1 MLTNQRIG
9 LKMQVDVYHSIL
21 QQDIEYWDVH
31 DTDEAFDTLWASAD
45 CVDDIMRCP
54 NDLLSML
61 SNIISTSYI
70 LYTKNKS
77 LLYIMMLLT
86 PAQMIVQHYL
96 SGLDYYVSR
105 KAWKK
110 NINSRSDWGEVLD
123 SKNFRTVRSF
133 VREPREVKMFQQEL
147 EQETETRA
155 TSSALRSLFEP
166 IQSIVGQ
173 SSELMGLFYGGR
185 MVVDGTLEADAIT
198 VNGVTLAETISDT
211 VGGMVAGNTETGVA
225 VTYEDSDNTLDFVL
239 GATQTTVTSLKNAAL
254 VIGRD
259 ADNDIDFSTDNN
271 IVFRAGGA
279 DQVKLIDGVFSAGID
294 SDVDLGTTA
303 VRFKDAF
310 VDSIT
315 VTGAVTANSLD
326 IEGNVDVN
334 GILETDALT
343 IAGISLSE
351 SIADTVGAMVGGNTE
366 SGISVTYN
374 DSDNTLDF
382 DVIDPTITLTGDVTG
397 SATMTNLGS
406 VSIATTRT
414 AGSTSTADIADNAI
428 TEAKVVNDAISRAK
442 LKDEVSFLIIN
453 AAGSTVKSLYGA
465 GS

>member
-1 MLTNQRIG
+1 MANTVNVTTANTFEQWRVKTNELGTKIG
-9 LKMQVDVYHSIL
+9 DLDLVTSSDIGATTLVAAVKAHQGIVAGSVTVAGSTMTGNLVFNDGKKVILGTSSDGLEIYHDGS
-21 QQDIEYWDVH
+21 H
-31 DTDEAFDTLWASAD
+31 
-45 CVDDIMRCP
+45 
-54 NDLLSML
+54 
-61 SNIISTSYI
+61 SYI
-70 LYTKNKS
+70 ADTGTGS
-77 LLYIMMLLT
+77 LKVT
-86 PAQMIVQHYL
+86 APTVEFSA
-96 SGLDYYVSR
+96 
-105 KAWKK
+105 
-110 NINSRSDWGEVLD
+110 NID
-123 SKNFRTVRSF
+123 
-133 VREPREVKMFQQEL
+133 
-147 EQETETRA
+147 
-155 TSSALRSLFEP
+155 
-166 IQSIVGQ
+166 
-173 SSELMGLFYGGR
+173 
-185 MVVDGTLEADAIT
+185 VDGTMEADAIT
-198 VNGVTLAETISDT
+198 VNGVALATFVRDT
-211 VGGMVAGNTETGVA
+211 VGTNMFSSNTETGIA
-225 VTYEDSDNTLDFVL
+225 VTYDTTNDNVDFAL
-239 GATQTTVTSLKNAAL
+239 NAAQTTITSLLAADIK
-254 VIGRD
+254 IGED
-259 ADNDIDFSTDNN
+259 DQTKIDFET
-271 IVFRAGGA
+271 A
-279 DQVKLIDGVFSAGID
+279 DQIHFYAANAEQVYVADGILGPQTD
-294 SDVDLGTTA
+294 SDVDLGSTG
-303 VRFKDAF
+303 VRFKNTFTDA
-310 VDSIT
+310 IT